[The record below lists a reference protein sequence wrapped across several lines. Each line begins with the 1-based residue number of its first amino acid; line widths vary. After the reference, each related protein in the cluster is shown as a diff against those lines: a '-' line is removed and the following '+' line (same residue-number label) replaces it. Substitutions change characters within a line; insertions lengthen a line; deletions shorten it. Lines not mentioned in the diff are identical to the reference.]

1 MGYGEVKKRL
11 FELYV
16 ETFGEARKR
25 HAELEKHPQEIE
37 HVLADGA
44 ERARE
49 VAAETMREVR
59 KVTGL
64 VRGKW

>member
-1 MGYGEVKKRL
+1 MKKRL

-16 ETFGEARKR
+16 ETLGEARKR
-25 HAELEKHPQEIE
+25 HAELEKHPEEIDR
-37 HVLADGA
+37 VLMDGA
-44 ERARE
+44 KRARE

-64 VRGKW
+64 VRGKG